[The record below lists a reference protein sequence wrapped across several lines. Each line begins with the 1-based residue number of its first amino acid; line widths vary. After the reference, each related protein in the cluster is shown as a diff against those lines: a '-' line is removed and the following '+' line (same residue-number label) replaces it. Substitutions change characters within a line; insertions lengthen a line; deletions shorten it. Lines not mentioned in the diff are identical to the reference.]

1 MATWHPTH
9 LSCRHAHSDRLQTMM
24 PDLVLVTRAD
34 QMLATEFDLPTTEP
48 LQAFHPSLPKGLAH
62 LPTYLSD
69 PPTDLLLT
77 DLLVTD
83 LPTTTA
89 GEL

>member
-1 MATWHPTH
+1 MTFDQQPTVAWHPTH
-9 LSCRHAHSDRLQTMM
+9 LSYCRAHSDWPQTAI

-34 QMLATEFDLPTTEP
+34 PNL
-48 LQAFHPSLPKGLAH
+48 SKGLAH
-62 LPTYLSD
+62 LPADLAD
-69 PPTDLLLT
+69 PPT